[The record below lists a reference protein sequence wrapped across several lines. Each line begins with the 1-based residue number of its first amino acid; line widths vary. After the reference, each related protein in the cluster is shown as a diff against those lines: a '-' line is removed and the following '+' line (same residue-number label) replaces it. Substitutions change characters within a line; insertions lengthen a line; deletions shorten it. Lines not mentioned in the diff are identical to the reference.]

1 MIVEASKSKGDSKY
15 FFELDK
21 IFQKHVVPRLIG
33 ATRCVKPGQ
42 EKGEVALPRDAR
54 LMMSLL
60 HTMGVVSNLLLL
72 PYGVGASI

>member
-1 MIVEASKSKGDSKY
+1 MSSGSDAVPAASASA
-15 FFELDK
+15 
-21 IFQKHVVPRLIG
+21 Q
-33 ATRCVKPGQ
+33 KPGQ